1 MEAGMLTNIRGIK
14 VGNFTDARAVTGCT
28 VILCPPGTVGGVDVR
43 GGAPG
48 TRETDLLGPMRL
60 VSEVTAVLLTGGSAF
75 GLAAADGVMRY
86 LEENGIGYDTG
97 FAKVPIVPA
106 AVIFDLN
113 LGDSKVRPDA
123 KAGYEACSNASGK
136 ITEGNVGAGTGATI
150 GKIMGPESWM
160 KGGLGTS
167 SISLP
172 SGVTVGALAVVN
184 AIGDVF
190 TEDGK
195 ILAGARAPTGG
206 FLNTA
211 EAMKFAPPPQG
222 FKENTTLVAVAT
234 NANLN
239 KEEGNKVAQMAH
251 EGLARAISPVHTMYD
266 GDTVFSLATGEKKTE
281 VAVVGVAAAEAAS
294 EAIRRAVKEA
304 RPLKGVPALSSL

>member
-1 MEAGMLTNIRGIK
+1 MLTNIRGIK

-211 EAMKFAPPPQG
+211 EAMKFAPPPEG
-222 FKENTTLVAVAT
+222 FKENTTLVVVAT
-234 NANLN
+234 DANLN
-239 KEEGNKVAQMAH
+239 KEEVNKVAQMAH
-251 EGLARAISPVHTMYD
+251 DGLARAISPVHTMYD